1 MITPI
6 TATVKTQLKDIRC
19 LICDVDG
26 VLTTG
31 ALFYSDQGDA
41 FKVFNAKDG
50 LGLKIL
56 SECGITLAVITGSN
70 SQAIRSRLT
79 PLGAKYIYQGCDHK
93 QKAFEDL
100 KTQTGFTNAQ
110 FAYIGDD
117 WPDIPIMRQVGFA
130 AAPCNAVGPTQSVAH
145 FITQAK
151 GGEGAVRELCELL
164 CLTLH
169 PEKLQDICQT
179 FGLTLK
185 DLAAP
190 HAIS

>member
-1 MITPI
+1 M
-6 TATVKTQLKDIRC
+6 TQPHTKPHIPSDIRC

-56 SECGITLAVITGSN
+56 SECGLILAVITGSQ
-70 SQAIRSRLT
+70 SKAIHSRLT
-79 PLGAKYIYQGCDHK
+79 PLGAQHIYQGCDHK
-93 QKAFEDL
+93 QKAYEDL
-100 KTQTGFTNAQ
+100 KSKTGLDDHQ
-110 FAYIGDD
+110 FVYIGDD

-130 AAPCNAVGPTQSVAH
+130 VAPANAVPQTQAVAH
-145 FITQAK
+145 YITQAK

-164 CLTLH
+164 CQTLKPETFQNICQQYACHLPSEPVLH
-169 PEKLQDICQT
+169 P
-179 FGLTLK
+179 
-185 DLAAP
+185 
-190 HAIS
+190 